1 MNSQIYKQFIKQN
14 PIYRSKVIEDV
25 LADNDEDFD
34 IKDQN
39 GKIINEWYFRSLND
53 IQDIEQYKLADFLH
67 MSEAIE
73 SFYEQEELPNFLSYL
88 ENKLD
93 EYEQTDLWV
102 HKKAEIVSKN
112 IQKIQMYKIN
122 IISSSIGDVFLDT
135 ISVLKISNQNI

>member
-1 MNSQIYKQFIKQN
+1 
-14 PIYRSKVIEDV
+14 
-25 LADNDEDFD
+25 
-34 IKDQN
+34 
-39 GKIINEWYFRSLND
+39 
-53 IQDIEQYKLADFLH
+53 

-112 IQKIQMYKIN
+112 I
-122 IISSSIGDVFLDT
+122 
-135 ISVLKISNQNI
+135 